1 MHLIIYSN
9 SLFAL
14 CSAARY
20 RSAIG
25 KSANQS
31 PFNRKVVGSSPT
43 IPYAQFV
50 PSFLAVGVWMKLVSL
65 PDAVN
70 QDDQVLLF

>member
-1 MHLIIYSN
+1 MLSIIIIMIIIIIIICT
-9 SLFAL
+9 SLFILILYLL
-14 CSAARY
+14 CAVLPDAARY

-50 PSFLAVGVWMKLVSL
+50 PSFLAVGV
-65 PDAVN
+65 
-70 QDDQVLLF
+70 